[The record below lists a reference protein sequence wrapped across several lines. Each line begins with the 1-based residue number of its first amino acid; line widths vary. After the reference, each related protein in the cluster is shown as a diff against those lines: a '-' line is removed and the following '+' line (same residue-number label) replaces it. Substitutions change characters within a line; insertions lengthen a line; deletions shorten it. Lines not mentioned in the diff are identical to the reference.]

1 MINITNLS
9 VNFAENVTKVTLE
22 VYETK
27 GSVERLRDKLVVNL
41 TGRYQNIND
50 DLYSLV
56 NEELVKNGFNYNQTV
71 G

>member
-9 VNFAENVTKVTLE
+9 VNFADNVTKVTLE
-22 VYETK
+22 IYETK

-41 TGRYQNIND
+41 VGRYQSIND
-50 DLYSLV
+50 ELYSII